1 MPLPMLTILFLFISF
16 LSIILPSTSSKTT
29 CLPHNYICN
38 QLNIRHPFWIDGL
51 LQNQS
56 SNCRSTGFN
65 VTCHENKPLININGD
80 DFIIRDIFYK
90 NNSFLLAKSNVFD
103 AGIRCP
109 TPQRN
114 FTVDGTPFSYGP
126 ATSDLFF
133 FYNCTSPYYRETY
146 AVDCASNASS
156 HSFAVF
162 HVELLQHWNYSIA
175 SCRWGP
181 VNAPIEDDGLDKL
194 LRMNYTTILKKGFV
208 LQWQLG
214 TNNCSS
220 TNCSGSGLNLGL
232 KIGIGIGAAAVGAFV
247 MFIVFMVYH
256 RRYKKRYAS
265 SSLVV
270 SHIGSSSSTSSSC
283 LTKDLE
289 KAGVRIFEY
298 SELEEATDNF
308 NPKRELGDGGYGAVY
323 KAKLPDGRVV
333 AVKKL
338 YENHYRRVEQFTNEV
353 EILTRLKH
361 QNLVTLYGCTSRYS
375 RELLLV
381 YEYIPNGT
389 LADHL
394 HGPRS
399 NLSWN
404 NRLNIAIETA
414 SALAYLHASDV
425 IHRDI
430 KSTNILL
437 DNNFTA
443 KVADFGLSRLF
454 PADVTHVSTGPQGT
468 PGYVDPEYNEYYQL
482 TEKSDVYSFGV
493 VLIELISSKP
503 AIDITRKRHEINLST
518 MAINKIQNNELDEL
532 VDSEVGFGTD
542 KKVTN
547 MMIAVAELGF
557 QCLQSGRDMRPN
569 MHHVLNCLEEIKNKD
584 YSIIDDVF
592 MDIIPPP

>member
-1 MPLPMLTILFLFISF
+1 
-16 LSIILPSTSSKTT
+16 SKTT
-29 CLPHNYICN
+29 CLPHNYSCN

-80 DFIIRDIFYK
+80 DFFIRDIFYK
-90 NNSFLLAKSNVFD
+90 NNSLLLAKSNVFD
-103 AGIRCP
+103 AGIQCP

-133 FYNCTSPYYRETY
+133 FYNCASPYDRETY

-162 HVELLQHWNYSIA
+162 HVELLKHWNYSIA

-214 TNNCSS
+214 TNNCR
-220 TNCSGSGLNLGL
+220 TNCSDL
-232 KIGIGIGAAAVGAFV
+232 K
-247 MFIVFMVYH
+247 
-256 RRYKKRYAS
+256 
-265 SSLVV
+265 
-270 SHIGSSSSTSSSC
+270 
-283 LTKDLE
+283 
-289 KAGVRIFEY
+289 KAGIRIFEY

-333 AVKKL
+333 AVKRL

-414 SALAYLHASDV
+414 SSLAYLHASDV

-468 PGYVDPEYNEYYQL
+468 PGYVDPEYNEFYQL

-493 VLIELISSKP
+493 VLMELISSKP

-532 VDSEVGFGTD
+532 VDKEVGFGSY
-542 KKVTN
+542 KKVTK

-569 MHHVLNCLEEIKNKD
+569 MDHVLNCLEEIKNKD
-584 YSIIDDVF
+584 YSIIDDDVF
-592 MDIIPPP
+592 MDIIIPPP